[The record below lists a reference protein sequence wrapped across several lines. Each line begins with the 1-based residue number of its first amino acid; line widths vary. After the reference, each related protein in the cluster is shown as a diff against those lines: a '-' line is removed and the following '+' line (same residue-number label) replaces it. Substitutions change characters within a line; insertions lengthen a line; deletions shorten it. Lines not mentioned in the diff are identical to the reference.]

1 MFVATRHNHAA
12 SYGHWEMDHREWCSL
27 ADARE
32 VLCHSMYECDEH
44 CRGVEIK
51 RVAHPSKKW
60 LAEQIAQCLRA
71 SAGYAAKAARLR
83 KILDKRSQPR

>member
-1 MFVATRHNHAA
+1 MFVAIRHNDSA
-12 SYGHWEMDHREWCSL
+12 SYGEWEMDPDEWSSL
-27 ADARE
+27 AEARE
-32 VLCHSMYECDEH
+32 VLCHGMFECDEH

-60 LAEQIAQCLRA
+60 LEGEIERCLKTSR
-71 SAGYAAKAARLR
+71 GYAAKAARLR